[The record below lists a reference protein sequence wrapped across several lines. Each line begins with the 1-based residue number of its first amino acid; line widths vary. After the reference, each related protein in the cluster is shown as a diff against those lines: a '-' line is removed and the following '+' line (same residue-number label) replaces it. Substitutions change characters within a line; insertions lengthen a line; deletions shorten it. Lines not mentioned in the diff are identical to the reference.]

1 MKILIVDDAGVM
13 RKVITRELLDMGI
26 AAADID
32 EAANGKEALDKAV
45 AAASIKAY
53 DLILMDWNMPE
64 MLGIDSLIA
73 IRAAKCSSPI
83 MMVTTEAERAN
94 IVKAIQCGANN
105 YLTKPFNKEDFIGKV
120 VQTIGPGPYVSEADL
135 KAAPAPEGATV

>member
-32 EAANGKEALDKAV
+32 EAANGKEALDKSIV
-45 AAASIKAY
+45 AASSKPY

-64 MLGIDSLIA
+64 MLGIDAVVA
-73 IRAAKCSSPI
+73 IRAAKIASPI

-94 IVKAIQCGANN
+94 IVKAIQCG
-105 YLTKPFNKEDFIGKV
+105 
-120 VQTIGPGPYVSEADL
+120 
-135 KAAPAPEGATV
+135 

>member
-13 RKVITRELLDMGI
+13 RKVITRELIDMGI
-26 AAADID
+26 AQADVD
-32 EAANGKEALDKAV
+32 EAANGKEAVDKAT
-45 AAASIKAY
+45 AAAAVKPY

-64 MLGIDSLIA
+64 MLGIDAVVA
-73 IRAAKCSSPI
+73 IRAAKIASPI

-105 YLTKPFNKEDFIGKV
+105 YLTKPFNKEDFKAKV
-120 VQTIGPGPYVSEADL
+120 VQTIGPGPYLSEADQ
-135 KAAPAPEGATV
+135 KAVAAQGATA

>member
-1 MKILIVDDAGVM
+1 
-13 RKVITRELLDMGI
+13 LLDMGF

-45 AAASIKAY
+45 AAASLKPY

-64 MLGIDSLIA
+64 MLGIDAVIA
-73 IRAAKCSSPI
+73 IRGAKIASPI

-105 YLTKPFNKEDFIGKV
+105 YLTKPFNKEDFKAKV
-120 VQTIGPGPYVSEADL
+120 VQTVGPGPYASEADS
-135 KAAPAPEGATV
+135 KALPAPEGAAV